1 MIMKPA
7 VTVLL
12 AAIVIFCCTSAL
24 AGSVDI
30 GFVDKAGL
38 NRWMAG
44 GAATVPTGETAC
56 TPAKF
61 KKTSACPTIVIFNHS
76 SHAVTLS
83 FTSDSEDFSVGVH
96 GLYEVAHGPQPCY
109 QNINW
114 WRLQPGGRCYAPV
127 EFWPRTGEVHHA
139 TIHVSAASSSGSTS
153 ASFKVKGTSDYSPEL
168 QAAEEV
174 RQRHASELM
183 KIPHLASVELDDN
196 DGIKIDVTVNDLGLP
211 PDILEDYIEDV
222 RRQVPL
228 KIEGYDTEVTQYVW
242 HAYAD

>member
-1 MIMKPA
+1 MIMKRA

-12 AAIVIFCCTSAL
+12 AAMISCCTSAF

-38 NRWMAG
+38 NRWTAG
-44 GAATVPTGETAC
+44 EPAAVPTGETAC

-61 KKTSACPTIVIFNHS
+61 KNTSACPTLVIFNHS
-76 SHAVTLS
+76 SNTATLS
-83 FTSDSEDFSVGVH
+83 FMSDSEDFSVGEH
-96 GLYEVAHGPQPCY
+96 GLREFAHGPQPCY
-109 QNINW
+109 QNISW
-114 WRLQPGGRCYAPV
+114 WHLRPGGRCYAPV

-139 TIHVSAASSSGSTS
+139 TIHVTVHSGSVTTS
-153 ASFKVKGTSDYSPEL
+153 ASFKVKGTSDYPPEL

-183 KIPHLASVELDDN
+183 KIPHVASVELDDN
-196 DGIKIDVTVNDLGLP
+196 DRIKIDVTVSDLRLT

-222 RRQVPL
+222 RRQVPP
-228 KIEGYDTEVTQYVW
+228 KIEGYDTEVTQYIW
-242 HAYAD
+242 HGYAN

>member
-12 AAIVIFCCTSAL
+12 AATVVFCCTSAL

-56 TPAKF
+56 KPAKF

-96 GLYEVAHGPQPCY
+96 GLLKLAHGPQPCY
-109 QNINW
+109 QGIN
-114 WRLQPGGRCYAPV
+114 WRLQPGRRCFAPV

-139 TIHVSAASSSGSTS
+139 TIHVSAPSSSGSTS
-153 ASFKVKGTSDYSPEL
+153 ASFKVKGTSDYPPEL
-168 QAAEEV
+168 QAAEEA
-174 RQRHASELM
+174 RQRHARELM
-183 KIPHLASVELDDN
+183 KIPHVASVELDDK
-196 DGIKIDVTVNDLGLP
+196 DGIKIDVTVKDWDLN
-211 PDILEDYIEDV
+211 YIEEV
-222 RRQVPL
+222 RRQVPP

-242 HAYAD
+242 HAYEL